1 MRKFLMIAGIG
12 LALSLS
18 ACGETSETYQVG
30 VSDAWSKLASSGYA
44 VSSFGMPSGLLAMD
58 VQASFESVPGDS
70 AAYWTFTRKGKEL
83 GRLNVAVEGDQS
95 SSTVSY
101 SYAKGDVSG
110 EDEKIEQVIRQV
122 AQPLFV
128 EAVDA
133 TIENRS
139 SDQNMRKTADAE
151 STKQL
156 IGQAVEETY
165 SAINKARKESEET
178 WAARDAE
185 DAARAADDAA
195 HSAQQSSSK
204 PTTDLSKFNN

>member
-1 MRKFLMIAGIG
+1 MRKVMMMATAV
-12 LALSLS
+12 ALSLS
-18 ACGETSETYQVG
+18 ACTETSETYQVG

-44 VSSFGMPSGLLAMD
+44 VSSFGMPSALLAMD
-58 VQASFESVPGDS
+58 VQASFESIPGDS
-70 AAYWTFTRKGKEL
+70 TAYWAFTRNGKEL

-139 SDQNMRKTADAE
+139 SDQNMRKMADAE

-156 IGQAVEETY
+156 IGQAVKETY
-165 SAINKARKESEET
+165 SAIGKAHKESQEK
-178 WAARDAE
+178 WARQDAE
-185 DAARAADDAA
+185 MAAEQANDAAL
-195 HSAQQSSSK
+195 SAKDNSAR